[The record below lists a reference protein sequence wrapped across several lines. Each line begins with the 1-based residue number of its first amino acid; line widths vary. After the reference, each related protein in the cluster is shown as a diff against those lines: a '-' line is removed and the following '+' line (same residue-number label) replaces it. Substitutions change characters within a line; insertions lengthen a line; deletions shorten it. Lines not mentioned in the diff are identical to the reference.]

1 MKTLAAREEKLIE
14 QMSLL
19 DSIGKLISAP
29 A

>member
-1 MKTLAAREEKLIE
+1 LATREEKLIE